1 MLAIVSVRVVV
12 GDGVDKTE
20 LPIGV
25 VLLIWEDRL
34 VGIVLVRVGD
44 GVESLA
50 GEELKRNRSLELV
63 IVSIVSCLQ
72 NS

>member
-1 MLAIVSVRVVV
+1 VLAIVSVRVVV